1 MFNSK
6 ILHSLAVA
14 SFLALSGVAQAD
26 VTISSGGV
34 VANINNF
41 GTFAGSY
48 DTPPVP
54 AGTPGLS
61 YNGVEFVNIDNPS
74 AWFSLST
81 SGGNYVSQYG
91 GTYGSTGIPGTLTYG
106 VGPTAALTLNTGST
120 GIGLVETWTITAANQ
135 LAVSVGLTNN
145 TGAALTGVQWGVG
158 FDPDQGGS
166 GKNITTNTI
175 LGQGANAA
183 VSAADYLYGTNLA
196 VTLANTTSASAYAI
210 GAYIGTD
217 CCTAVVPSVALGG
230 AQAVGFGNVADDS
243 ISLAYNIGNL
253 CAGCTATIG
262 YDYVF
267 TAVPEPKTYAMLLA
281 GLGLIGFSARR
292 RMNT

>member
-1 MFNSK
+1 MFKPK
-6 ILHSLAVA
+6 ILPSLLAVA
-14 SFLALSGVAQAD
+14 SFLALSGVAQAAD

-34 VANINNF
+34 TANINDQ
-41 GTFAGSY
+41 GTFASWE
-48 DTPPVP
+48 DPSTPPP
-54 AGTPGLS
+54 AGSPGLS
-61 YNGVEFVNIDNPS
+61 YKGVEFINIDNPS
-74 AWFSLST
+74 SWFDLKT
-81 SGGNYVSQYG
+81 SGGNYLSQYG
-91 GTYGSTGIPGTLTYG
+91 AGGVPGTITLG
-106 VGPTAALTLNTGST
+106 AGPTAALTLNPPST

-145 TGAALTGVQWGVG
+145 TGKALTGVQWGVG

-175 LGQGANAA
+175 LGQGSNAA

-196 VTLANTTSASAYAI
+196 VTLANTTSSGAYKI

-217 CCTAVVPSVALGG
+217 CCTAVDPSVALGG
-230 AQAVGFGNVADDS
+230 AQAVGFSNVADYS
-243 ISLAYNIGNL
+243 VSLAYDIGTL
-253 CAGCTATIG
+253 GAGQTATVG